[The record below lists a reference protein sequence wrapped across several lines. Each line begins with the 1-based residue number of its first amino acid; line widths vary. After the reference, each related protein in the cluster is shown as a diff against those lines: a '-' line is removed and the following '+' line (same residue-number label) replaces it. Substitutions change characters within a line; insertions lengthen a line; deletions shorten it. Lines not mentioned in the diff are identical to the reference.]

1 MITACHSCEF
11 NGKGLQLEA
20 LIPNG
25 TTDRAALEA
34 KEALARFFAA
44 RCVNCKRC
52 SQDDIRIEKT
62 PKNECP
68 ELTVDR
74 NGDNAPSAPCTDLP
88 EAVEDTLRRLL
99 ITITGL
105 DPLDAMLLFYVARG
119 GTPGTFGRFLNKT
132 FDEARLY
139 GPSIGRATAKAKWT
153 AICKK
158 FAPFSALRSWGVGHG
173 GREAGED
180 GDIDDENEPKYTQ
193 GDLFS

>member
-20 LIPNG
+20 LIPAG
-25 TTDRAALEA
+25 TTNKDALAA
-34 KEALARFFAA
+34 KDALARYFAS
-44 RCVNCKRC
+44 RCVNCKRVQ
-52 SQDDIRIEKT
+52 QDDIRIEKA
-62 PKNECP
+62 PKNERP
-68 ELTVDR
+68 DLTADR
-74 NGDNAPSAPCTDLP
+74 NTAAATSAPCTELP

-99 ITITGL
+99 NTITGL
-105 DPLDAMLLFYVARG
+105 DPLDAMLLLYVAKG

-158 FAPFSALRSWGVGHG
+158 FGPFAALRSWGIGHG
-173 GREAGED
+173 GRTPDEIDGTDETEETYSQGEL
-180 GDIDDENEPKYTQ
+180 
-193 GDLFS
+193 DL